1 MSSDSE
7 EFPQLAAMM
16 RVQSSSQVIGEFLD
30 WLSQNGMTV
39 CERSEGLRG
48 TQFVPVRENADAL
61 LARYWG
67 IDLVA
72 LECERRAVL
81 EQARL
86 RQSSPN

>member
-1 MSSDSE
+1 MAIDSE
-7 EFPQLAAMM
+7 KFPQLAAMV

-30 WLSQNGMTV
+30 WLSENGLTV

-48 TQFVPVRENADAL
+48 TQFVPAREDAQAL

-67 IDLVA
+67 IDLVE
-72 LECERRAVL
+72 LEGERRAVL
-81 EQARL
+81 AQA